1 MSRFTITAL
10 GKGYQVEFVSRVGTL
25 LTFRV
30 NEIEYQVEVSP
41 REIVGNTKRSNAT
54 AQSKSRSKSV
64 SEIRAPIPG
73 IISEVKVANGD
84 TVKTGDVLVVIEAM
98 KMENPIKSPRDGVIR
113 EVLIQKGQEIKT
125 GDLMVSF

>member
-10 GKGYQVEFVSRVGTL
+10 GKGYQVEFVSRVGAL

-30 NEIEYQVEVSP
+30 NDREYQVEVSS
-41 REIVGNTKRSNAT
+41 REIAANTKVSNAT
-54 AQSKSRSKSV
+54 AQSESRSKSV

-84 TVKTGDVLVVIEAM
+84 TVKTGDVLIVIEAM